1 MISPFANAGAVLGS
15 SKFPHI
21 WTIAVEFQ
29 FYLTF
34 PFLVAILSKQK
45 PSYLFG
51 LILMAIIIRAMMYIN
66 DGTVQD
72 ASYSTI
78 LGRFDQ
84 FIIGMGAALIYA
96 NRKAYLSS
104 PIALA
109 GSIGIVYLWFYA
121 FTAWTNG
128 GYYGTNSATS
138 VAWIFSPTLE
148 AIAWSVLM
156 LSYLQ
161 QKWKMPS
168 LADRLLSYLGCV
180 SFSMYIWHYP
190 IILLFR
196 KHPEIS
202 VSSFWYIDFIA
213 MVFPTI
219 LIVSSISYHIIEK
232 PFFSF
237 RTSYIKNKDARQDG
251 LLENVKPAAEM
262 AKQD

>member
-1 MISPFANAGAVLGS
+1 
-15 SKFPHI
+15 
-21 WTIAVEFQ
+21 
-29 FYLTF
+29 
-34 PFLVAILSKQK
+34 
-45 PSYLFG
+45 
-51 LILMAIIIRAMMYIN
+51 MYIN

-84 FIIGMGAALIYA
+84 FVIGMGAALIYA

-104 PIALA
+104 PIALF

-121 FTAWTNG
+121 FTTWTNG

-168 LADRLLSYLGCV
+168 LADRTFSYLGCI

-219 LIVSSISYHIIEK
+219 LIVSSVSYHVIEK

-237 RTSYIKNKDARQDG
+237 RTSYFNKKEIQQEG
-251 LLENVKPAAEM
+251 FSENAKPVAEL